1 MCSGELKITK
11 HNKHPALRIIF
22 FIIFDFIKMK
32 YVKKIQW
39 TNSHQK
45 QWDTSYISLDKIY
58 TNVSTH
64 FWHPPVTLHH
74 IRIIKCHKSELQAI
88 MSQFKLFVF
97 LQWCHTSLFNVTIQT
112 YSQFWHQVSFLPR
125 FLNVTIQTYSQSV
138 MSQLWHHVR
147 FLLWFL
153 NVTIQTYCSITV
165 TIVTPCQISALV
177 S

>member
-1 MCSGELKITK
+1 MSTMCSGELKITN
-11 HNKHPALRIIF
+11 HNKQPALRIIF

-97 LQWCHTSLFNVTIQT
+97 SAMMSHISLQFHNSDLFTIQT
-112 YSQFWHQVSFLPR
+112 PGQFSAMVS
-125 FLNVTIQTYSQSV
+125 
-138 MSQLWHHVR
+138 
-147 FLLWFL
+147 
-153 NVTIQTYCSITV
+153 
-165 TIVTPCQISALV
+165 
-177 S
+177 